1 VSSNKI
7 HRYLL
12 TYDVV
17 VDTRRTRVAKT
28 LESYGDR
35 LQYSVFL
42 VDIKPAK
49 MIRLKTAMTAHLD
62 PVTDS
67 LLVCDLGPL
76 DGEGGRRIE
85 YVGVKHRFTGHGPL
99 VL

>member
-1 VSSNKI
+1 MSDKV
-7 HRYLL
+7 HRYVLA
-12 TYDVV
+12 YDIASDV
-17 VDTRRTRVAKT
+17 RRVRVAKT

-42 VDIKPAK
+42 IDVKPAK
-49 MIRLKTAMTAHLD
+49 MIRLKTTVTAQINL
-62 PVTDS
+62 VTDS

-76 DGEGGRRIE
+76 ANEGAKRIDF
-85 YVGVKHRFTGHGPL
+85 VGATRPFTGPGPL

>member
-1 VSSNKI
+1 VSDTI
-7 HRYLL
+7 HRYILA
-12 TYDVV
+12 YDVSS
-17 VDTRRTRVAKT
+17 DTTRARVATT

-42 VDIKPAK
+42 IDTKPAR
-49 MIRLKTAMTAHLD
+49 MVRLTTAVAGLIETA
-62 PVTDS
+62 TDS

-85 YVGVKHRFTGHGPL
+85 FVGSRRPITEHGPL
-99 VL
+99 IL

>member
-1 VSSNKI
+1 MNDRI
-7 HRYLL
+7 HRYILA
-12 TYDVV
+12 YDVAS
-17 VDTRRTRVAKT
+17 DNRRNHVAKT

-42 VDIKPAK
+42 IDAKPAK
-49 MIRLKTAMTAHLD
+49 IIRLKTTVTRQID

-67 LLVCDLGPL
+67 LLICDLGPL
-76 DGEGGRRIE
+76 TGEGGRRIE
-85 YVGVKHRFTGHGPL
+85 FVGAKRPFTGHGPL

>member
-1 VSSNKI
+1 MSDKV

-12 TYDVV
+12 AYDIVA
-17 VDTRRTRVAKT
+17 DARRTRVAKT

-42 VDIKPAK
+42 VDTKPAK
-49 MIRLKTAMTAHLD
+49 MVRLRVAVTAQLD
-62 PVTDS
+62 LSTDS
-67 LLVCDLGPL
+67 LLVCDLGPVV
-76 DGEGGRRIE
+76 DGDNQRITFT
-85 YVGVKHRFTGHGPL
+85 GATRSFTGHGPL